1 MRTVPKEAGH
11 TPSKAL
17 TSEDLP
23 EPLGP
28 TIPSADP
35 ASRLKLMPCTT
46 VFFEPGG
53 TTAMFSTDKL
63 ADGFGS

>member
-11 TPSKAL
+11 TPSSAL

-23 EPLGP
+23 AALGP
-28 TIPSADP
+28 TIPSAEP
-35 ASRLKLMPCTT
+35 ASRLKLTPCTT
-46 VFFEPGG
+46 VRFEPGG
-53 TTAMFSTDKL
+53 TTATFSTDRL